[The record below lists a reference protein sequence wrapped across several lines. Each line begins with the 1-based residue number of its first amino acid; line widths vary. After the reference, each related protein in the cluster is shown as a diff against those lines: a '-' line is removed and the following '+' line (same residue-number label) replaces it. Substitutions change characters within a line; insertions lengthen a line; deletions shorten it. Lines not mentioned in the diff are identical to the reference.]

1 MNLTANQRF
10 LSDKDKT
17 NRATTLLDGE
27 FPAAEALTVL
37 SKLFDV
43 KIKFH
48 EQQICTSS
56 SEEDIKMR
64 ERKIRD
70 LQRNLAD
77 LRQQISNGNSQVKL
91 QATIQLL

>member
-10 LSDKDKT
+10 LSDKDKI
-17 NRATTLLDGE
+17 NRETTLLDGE
-27 FPAAEALTVL
+27 FPAAEALKVL
-37 SKLFDV
+37 AKLFEV

-48 EQQICTSS
+48 EEQICKTN

-70 LQRNLAD
+70 LQRNLAE
-77 LRQQISNGNSQVKL
+77 LRDYIKNENGHIKL
-91 QATIQLL
+91 HSTIQVI